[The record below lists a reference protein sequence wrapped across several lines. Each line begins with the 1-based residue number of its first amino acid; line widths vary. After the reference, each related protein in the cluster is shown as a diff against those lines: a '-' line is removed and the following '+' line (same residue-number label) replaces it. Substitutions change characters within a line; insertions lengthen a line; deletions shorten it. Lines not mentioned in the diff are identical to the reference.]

1 MSKTPRFPSI
11 INRFIEEKWLNQSPS
26 YFPEHDSNIP
36 DILDQS
42 KLITPFRG
50 TFSGVSI
57 TDGYYSIPAT
67 SSISLPQDS
76 TILVTEW
83 NLSFT
88 TRLEIEITHADLLTE
103 SRPLK
108 DIPIIPIENNPAV
121 ACMLRKFLFE
131 KIRKELFEPSQDHS
145 DLAPFG
151 LSQGTEEITQKVDER
166 LICTPAV
173 EIGFGQ
179 NSHKKAQ
186 EFSKSRSKDVVE
198 KDLMDMLEPEIVEN
212 EKEER
217 MKVGITVCYDIG
229 IDVFPAYALE
239 YLRHKYNL
247 LG

>member
-11 INRFIEEKWLNQSPS
+11 INRFIEEKWLNQSPT

-42 KLITPFRG
+42 RLITPFRG

-83 NLSFT
+83 NLT
-88 TRLEIEITHADLLTE
+88 YTNRLEIEIIHAELLTE

-108 DIPIIPIENNPAV
+108 DIPIIPVENNPAV
-121 ACMLRKFLFE
+121 AFMLRKFLFE
-131 KIRKELFEPSQDHS
+131 KIKRELFEPSQDNS
-145 DLAPFG
+145 EILPFG
-151 LSQGTEEITQKVDER
+151 LSQGTEEITQKVDEG
-166 LICTPAV
+166 LVCTPAV

-186 EFSKSRSKDVVE
+186 EFSKSRTKGNVE
-198 KDLMDMLEPEIVEN
+198 QDLMKMLDTEIVEN
-212 EKEER
+212 ERQEQ

-229 IDVFPAYALE
+229 IDVFPTYALE
-239 YLRHKYNL
+239 YLKHKYNL